1 MINLSAPPVSR
12 TTAPCRRTIAGGH
25 AAGHEAVSSDP
36 RLASVAEDALRV
48 DPQVQE
54 FIGALAASGFEP
66 VCEQPPAAAHDEYE
80 GMVKARGIAQDSHAL
95 ENTSAPGTP
104 KNTERMYATA
114 KPFRSLPSRAI
125 HSAPTIGILRS
136 QGML

>member
-1 MINLSAPPVSR
+1 M
-12 TTAPCRRTIAGGH
+12 TAKP
-25 AAGHEAVSSDP
+25 
-36 RLASVAEDALRV
+36 V

-54 FIGALAASGFEP
+54 FIDALAASDFKP
-66 VCEQPPAAAHDEYE
+66 VHEQAPAEARDEYE
-80 GMVKARGIAQDSHAL
+80 GTVKARGVAQDSHAL

-125 HSAPTIGILRS
+125 HSAPAIGILRS